1 MGATRADTIC
11 RINVPPCGFNVDE
24 STSAPS
30 QQDDCVRDL
39 RRSLAVLLP
48 ALDAGLIERGRV
60 GRLCLLAALAGEH
73 TLLIGPPGT
82 AKSELARRLHLLFR
96 DARYFER
103 LLTRFSVPEEL
114 FGPLSI
120 RALEQDRYERR
131 TAGFL
136 PEAHVA
142 FIDEVFKANSA
153 ILNALLTLLNERE
166 FDNGAGRQRCPLI
179 SVIGATN
186 SVPEDEVAEA
196 FFDRFLMRLH
206 VQPVGAEGFVSL
218 LKLDPALTW
227 QGPPLRLRVSAVEID
242 ALQRAASSVVLPADV
257 MQLLAALR
265 AHLAQDG
272 VTVSDR
278 RWVKIVWLLRIVAAS
293 EGRSAVSAWDLLLLP
308 WCTAPDAVGQ
318 AQVLQWLQMQL
329 GVHGAWSPPR
339 LLRIVQAFEAQLLV
353 EQQANDLDYDETGR
367 LRFSSSELA
376 AEVGDA
382 KGGAAAPRMTASR
395 RRRYGPLHIAA
406 RARQIDDLVRRI
418 DGYAQELLGV
428 QRALEAYSGAALWLD
443 DEQLANAQ
451 THLHATGEALA
462 QLHARALQARA
473 GFAALPRLPPGA
485 AEKVEPAPV
494 QHEPLVDA

>member
-1 MGATRADTIC
+1 MT
-11 RINVPPCGFNVDE
+11 
-24 STSAPS
+24 
-30 QQDDCVRDL
+30 
-39 RRSLAVLLP
+39 VLLP
-48 ALDAGLIERGRV
+48 ALDAGLVERGRV

-73 TLLIGPPGT
+73 ALLIGPPGT

-96 DARYFER
+96 GARYFER

-120 RALEQDRYERR
+120 RALEQDRYERH

-136 PEAHVA
+136 PEAHIA

-196 FFDRFLMRLH
+196 FFDRFLMRLQ
-206 VQPVGAEGFVSL
+206 VQPVSAEGFVRL
-218 LKLDPALTW
+218 LQLDPATPW
-227 QGPPLRLRVSAVEID
+227 HDPPLGLRVSAREIT
-242 ALQRAASSVVLPADV
+242 ALQRAASSVALPEDV
-257 MQLLAALR
+257 AQVLAALH
-265 AHLAQDG
+265 AHLAQEG

-293 EGRSAVSAWDLLLLP
+293 EGRSAVAVWDLLLLP
-308 WCTAPDAVGQ
+308 WCTAPDAAGQ
-318 AQVLQWLQMQL
+318 ARVLQWLQTRL
-329 GVHGAWSPPR
+329 GVHDAWSPPR
-339 LLRIVQAFEAQLLV
+339 LMRIVQAFEAQLLV

-367 LRFSSSELA
+367 LRFSSTELA

-406 RARQIDDLVRRI
+406 RTRQIDELIWRI
-418 DGYAQELLGV
+418 DGYAQELV
-428 QRALEAYSGAALWLD
+428 CVERDLETYGRAALWLD
-443 DEQLANAQ
+443 AEQLQAAQ
-451 THLHATGEALA
+451 SNLQATGAIIA

-473 GFAALPRLPPGA
+473 GFAGLPRLPLGA
-485 AEKVEPAPV
+485 AADVEPAPV